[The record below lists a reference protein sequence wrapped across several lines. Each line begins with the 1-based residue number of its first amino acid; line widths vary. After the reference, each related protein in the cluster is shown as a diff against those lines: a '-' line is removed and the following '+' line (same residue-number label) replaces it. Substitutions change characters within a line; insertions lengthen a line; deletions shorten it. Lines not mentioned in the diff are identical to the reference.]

1 MSAKCQKRSLVALF
15 DSPVR
20 NCEKP
25 GWHGKTEHLGGVEI
39 DYEFEFGGLKNWQVG
54 GLGTPKYA
62 ACIDTGLTISIRNT
76 RAVAHETA
84 AGRELTVG
92 RNCRKPIAD
101 REGRYPIQSAQ
112 KKGVA
117 DDK

>member
-92 RNCRKPIAD
+92 RNCRKPITD
-101 REGRYPIQSAQ
+101 REGCYPIQSA
-112 KKGVA
+112 
-117 DDK
+117 